1 MYGREKINVNHKYVK
16 QGVKRV
22 NGKVPSSIQ
31 TESWTFLTHRVLHSE
46 IFGPDDD
53 ALRSVLV
60 SLSEKLS

>member
-22 NGKVPSSIQ
+22 NGKVP
-31 TESWTFLTHRVLHSE
+31 ESWTFLTHRVLQSE

-53 ALRSVLV
+53 ALRL
-60 SLSEKLS
+60 

>member
-1 MYGREKINVNHKYVK
+1 MYGREKVNVNHKYVK

-53 ALRSVLV
+53 ALRL
-60 SLSEKLS
+60 